1 MKLVTTTETHL
12 APGTTLAMEAKEY
25 LYMTSYGDV
34 CFRSASGCSVNVKVD
49 PRLLSE
55 AIQSYAA
62 GLRHLSDPERV
73 AQARLTLDGLEAA
86 IAGCREELAN
96 K

>member
-1 MKLVTTTETHL
+1 MKLTTTTEAFL
-12 APGTTLAMEAKEY
+12 PPGTMLAMEAKEY
-25 LYMTSYGDV
+25 LYFTSYGDV
-34 CFRSASGCSVNVKVD
+34 AFRSSTGCTVSVKVD

-55 AIQSYAA
+55 AVQSYAA

-86 IAGCREELAN
+86 ICGCREELAN